1 MLSCQTSPRDKFSNR
16 VQVGHF
22 LTFPFLFSFI
32 APTLHL
38 NSLDD
43 TYIKAYYRRGS
54 ANFALSMGTKAE
66 KLKEARKDFK
76 QVLKIK
82 PTDAHAR
89 KQYNECDKQIKALAF
104 LAAIEVEDT
113 PSATIDINSIVIS
126 SDYVG
131 PRLPEDDEG
140 KLSGEPLTEVFV
152 HDMIGMFREQ
162 KLIHKKYLMQIL
174 KQAAELFKEEPTLLD
189 ISLPK
194 GADGKVGHITVC
206 GDTHG
211 QYYDLLNIFEIG
223 GFPSVDNPYLFNGDF
238 VDRGS
243 FSLETVTTL
252 IAIKLMEPSAIYMHR
267 GNHETKN
274 MNKVYGFEGE
284 VKHKYDETCMK
295 MFTEVF
301 QWLPL
306 ASVIEKGVFCVHGG
320 LSTTFDKDG
329 FTLDKIREI
338 RRGREPPESGLMSD
352 LLWADPQPLLGRSAS
367 KRGVGFAFGPDYTD
381 GFLKANDLQLLVRSH
396 EVKEEG
402 YIEEHGGK
410 CITIFSA
417 PNYCDQQGNKGA
429 FIRFGEDLKPNF
441 TKFQC
446 VPHPNVPCMTYAGN
460 MFGL

>member
-32 APTLHL
+32 ASTLHL